1 MKQSNTPEEY
11 LAPEKPSKSEI
22 KRRLEARQYLAEE
35 ISQMPDKWKLMP
47 IPERLLDALKQTPNV
62 RTHGGIRRHIQYLG
76 KIMGAMSETEAE
88 EDKLFWETYDNL
100 TKYLI
105 EQTNC

>member
-1 MKQSNTPEEY
+1 

-47 IPERLLDALKQTPNV
+47 IPERLLDALKETPNV
-62 RTHGGIRRHIQYLG
+62 RSHGGVRRHIQYLG
-76 KIMGAMSETEAE
+76 KIMGAMSETEVDGIKQA
-88 EDKLFWETYDNL
+88 
-100 TKYLI
+100 LI
-105 EQTNC
+105 GIVGPKKASKMKI